1 MALRFKRSISSAH
14 LIIGGFALTI
24 LAGTFLLMLPGA
36 AQQGS
41 AAFADALFTATSA
54 VCVTGLVVRD
64 TALYWSDMG
73 QGIILAL
80 IQIGGL
86 GIVFVVVAMTFLA
99 GRKVSLMQRQTLCD
113 ALSIPH
119 IGNLGRQVGFI
130 FKWTVLIELLGAG
143 LLACAF
149 VPKFGRRGI
158 WLALFHSVSAFCNA
172 GFDLMGTYTGAFS
185 SLTGFSGDIIVNTA
199 IGLLIIVGGIGF
211 MTWEDIA
218 RHGRHLKSYRL
229 QSKLVLSSTAVLLLI
244 PFVSYL
250 IYDFGGNVTMSFFQ
264 AVTPRT
270 AGFNTAD
277 LNAMGSNSRVL
288 MVLLM
293 LVGGAP
299 GSTAGGM
306 KVTTP
311 AVLLLCA
318 WSVFAR
324 REDVRCF
331 GRRIDDGVIKTAA
344 AILFLYVFLCVA
356 GAMAISNLEDLPITV
371 CLFESASAI
380 GTVGLT
386 LGITPELGMASRGVL
401 IGLMFF
407 GRVGGLTMIF
417 GAVPRREAISSR
429 LPVEKITV
437 G

>member
-1 MALRFKRSISSAH
+1 MAVHKRRSISSAQ

-24 LAGTFLLMLPGA
+24 LAGTFLLMIPGA
-36 AQQGS
+36 VWQGRAS
-41 AAFADALFTATSA
+41 FADALFTATSA

-64 TALYWSDMG
+64 TALYWSHTG
-73 QGIILAL
+73 QAIILAL

-86 GIVFVVVAMTFLA
+86 GIVFVVVALNFLA

-113 ALSIPH
+113 ALSIPN

-130 FKWTVLIELLGAG
+130 LKWTVLIELMGAALLG
-143 LLACAF
+143 CSF
-149 VPKFGRRGI
+149 VPKFGRQGI
-158 WLALFHSVSAFCNA
+158 WLSLFHSVSAFCNA
-172 GFDLMGTYTGAFS
+172 GFDLMGTFTGPFS
-185 SLTGFSGDIIVNTA
+185 SLTGFSDDILVNLA
-199 IGLLIIVGGIGF
+199 VSLLIIVGGIGF
-211 MTWEDIA
+211 MTWEDTA
-218 RHGRHLKSYRL
+218 RHGRHLKNYRL
-229 QSKLVLSSTAVLLLI
+229 QSKLVLTSTAVLLAI

-250 IYDFGGNVTMSFFQ
+250 IYDFGGNVFLSLFQ

-277 LNAMGSNSRVL
+277 LSAMNSNSRVL

-318 WSVFAR
+318 WSVFTR

-356 GAMAISNLEDLPITV
+356 GAMAISNLEGLPITV

-386 LGITPELGMASRGVL
+386 LGITPELGMASRAVL

-417 GAVPRREAISSR
+417 GAVPRREAVSSR